1 MNITENDQLFPEEI
15 LEEGRRYLQAN
26 NIEHEIRAYPGVPH
40 GKPQRLNI
48 PCHVSGG

>member
-26 NIEHEIRAYPGVPH
+26 NIEHEIRTYPGVPH
-40 GKPQRLNI
+40 GKSQRLNTD
-48 PCHVSGG
+48 VM

>member
-26 NIEHEIRAYPGVPH
+26 NIDHEIRTYPGVPH
-40 GKPQRLNI
+40 GKSQCLNTN
-48 PCHVSGG
+48 VM

>member
-26 NIEHEIRAYPGVPH
+26 NIEHEIRTYPAVPH
-40 GKPQRLNI
+40 GKPQSLSI
-48 PCHVSGG
+48 DII